1 MFIQDHVVIQATRVL
16 SIVFLGPSRPS
27 RSSSLYYYPDDFNC
41 SDTSRIEALPK
52 ELLSVLELLHKN
64 DQGKAAVKS
73 DDYYITNGRKKS
85 QQIDPPDLVRI
96 TNKTCSIRIP
106 CINNGKPR
114 VFEPPRALKFIGKH
128 TLNIIYG
135 ILGSI
140 VASALTGAIYSIISS
155 GSDTENMSETF
166 FTPRTVTSIDTKIT
180 TEPTI
185 TNSLHSSI
193 LQPTTTGIAT
203 KITTEPTISNLL
215 HSSITQH
222 TTNSGTHGLHSS

>member
-1 MFIQDHVVIQATRVL
+1 MSPNF
-16 SIVFLGPSRPS
+16 
-27 RSSSLYYYPDDFNC
+27 
-41 SDTSRIEALPK
+41 
-52 ELLSVLELLHKN
+52 
-64 DQGKAAVKS
+64 
-73 DDYYITNGRKKS
+73 
-85 QQIDPPDLVRI
+85 
-96 TNKTCSIRIP
+96 
-106 CINNGKPR
+106 
-114 VFEPPRALKFIGKH
+114 
-128 TLNIIYG
+128 IYG

-140 VASALTGAIYSIISS
+140 VGTTLTVAVYSIVNS
-155 GSDTENMSETF
+155 GSDTE
-166 FTPRTVTSIDTKIT
+166 IT